1 MLKNQSQILMKL
13 DTIDERILKMEKAHD
28 NKNNN
33 NDKDII
39 DQVIEMLSILLSIN
53 TFIHIILIN

>member
-13 DTIDERILKMEKAHD
+13 DAIDERMLKMEKALD

>member
-1 MLKNQSQILMKL
+1 MKL
-13 DTIDERILKMEKAHD
+13 NVIDEKTLKMEKALD

>member
-13 DTIDERILKMEKAHD
+13 NAINERTLKMEKALD
-28 NKNNN
+28 NKNN

-39 DQVIEMLSILLSIN
+39 DQVMRC
-53 TFIHIILIN
+53 

>member
-13 DTIDERILKMEKAHD
+13 DAIDERMLKMEKALD

-39 DQVIEMLSILLSIN
+39 DQVIEILSILLSIN
-53 TFIHIILIN
+53 TYIYIILIN

>member
-1 MLKNQSQILMKL
+1 MKL
-13 DTIDERILKMEKAHD
+13 DAIDERMLKMEKALD

>member
-13 DTIDERILKMEKAHD
+13 NVINERTLKMEKALD

>member
-13 DTIDERILKMEKAHD
+13 NAIDERMLKMEKALD
-28 NKNNN
+28 NKNN

-39 DQVIEMLSILLSIN
+39 DQVIEMLSILLNIN
-53 TFIHIILIN
+53 TFIHIMLIN